1 MDNSLSTVLSVTDVA
16 FSYGMGNVALN
27 GVSLDVAPGE
37 IVGLVGPNGSGKST
51 LIKLIFDLLELK
63 LGDISIVESGHRGN
77 AAKRSAIYL
86 PSDDYLPEFLSGRE
100 YVELV
105 TNLYGEARP
114 SAEAIES
121 HFEDFGMGGRSK
133 DLIEDY
139 SHGMRKKVQLL
150 LAFLLERPLTVIDET
165 LNGID
170 LDAVKNCKV
179 RMGDLRANGA
189 AFLVCTHDFSFL
201 EDVADRVFV
210 LAKGHLLDC
219 VSIADLESNN
229 IRLSDVVDRLVFG
242 GS

>member
-1 MDNSLSTVLSVTDVA
+1 MDASGSPVLSVTDVA
-16 FSYGMGNVALN
+16 FSYGMGNAALN
-27 GVSLDVAPGE
+27 GVSLDVMPGE

-51 LIKLIFDLLELK
+51 LIKLVFDLLELK
-63 LGDISIVESGHRGN
+63 IGDVRIAESGHRADG
-77 AAKRSAIYL
+77 AKRSSIYL
-86 PSDDYLPEFLSGRE
+86 PSDDYLPEFLSGKE

-105 TNLYGEARP
+105 AGLYGEKDL
-114 SAEAIES
+114 STDDVES
-121 HFEDFGMGGRSK
+121 QFEYFGMKGRSR

-150 LAFLLERPLTVIDET
+150 LAFMLERPLTVIDET

-170 LDAVKNCKV
+170 LDAVKNCKM
-179 RMGDLRANGA
+179 RMCDLREKGS

-210 LAKGHLLDC
+210 LAHGDVLDC
-219 VSIADLESNN
+219 ISIGELSSNN